1 MTRIHRALVLSVL
14 LGAVVVVGAGFWRL
28 GSRAPGWIAL
38 RYAPAAPATDCAAV
52 ARRLRAAVERRGP
65 ATAEEEALLA
75 AIRTAERC
83 DTDAPAVRALESTA
97 AVEAP

>member
-1 MTRIHRALVLSVL
+1 MTRIHRALVLTVL
-14 LGAVVVVGAGFWRL
+14 LGAVVLVGAGFWRL

-38 RYAPAAPATDCAAV
+38 RYAPAAPATDCDAV

-65 ATAEEEALLA
+65 ATAEDEALLA
-75 AIRTAERC
+75 AIRTAQRC
-83 DTDAPAVRALESTA
+83 DPDAPEVRALESKA